1 MKLNDYRQPD
11 EIALSLSQRL
21 QQVICD
27 EISSHGTIPFDRF
40 MELALYAP
48 GLGYYAAGSHK
59 FGASGD
65 FITAPELS
73 PLFSRCLANQCQQI
87 LSETGGSI
95 LEFGAGSGVMAADI
109 LKQLQQLQSLPEK
122 YFILDLSPDLKQ
134 RQLET
139 LQARVPELL
148 DRVEWL
154 NQMPKKFD
162 GVVVANE
169 VIDAMPV
176 SVFKTGTD
184 QVFEQY
190 VDCVE
195 NNLEL
200 TWRPASLQLQQAVEN
215 IQRHNGRLPE
225 NYLSEVNARVDGW
238 LAGLSECM
246 GQGAVLLIDYG
257 YTAKEYY
264 MAERNMGTLL
274 CHYQHQAHDDP
285 LMLVGLQDIT
295 ASVDF
300 SDVASK
306 ARVQGF
312 SIAGYTTQAHFLMA
326 NGIEQM
332 ILETSPE
339 DSENFYRVSQAVKRL
354 MMPSEMGE
362 RFKVLGLQ
370 KNMSSALSGFSVRN
384 FQDRL

>member
-1 MKLNDYRQPD
+1 MEN
-11 EIALSLSQRL
+11 SL
-21 QQVICD
+21 
-27 EISSHGTIPFDRF
+27 
-40 MELALYAP
+40 ELAW
-48 GLGYYAAGSHK
+48 H
-59 FGASGD
+59 
-65 FITAPELS
+65 
-73 PLFSRCLANQCQQI
+73 
-87 LSETGGSI
+87 
-95 LEFGAGSGVMAADI
+95 
-109 LKQLQQLQSLPEK
+109 
-122 YFILDLSPDLKQ
+122 
-134 RQLET
+134 
-139 LQARVPELL
+139 
-148 DRVEWL
+148 
-154 NQMPKKFD
+154 
-162 GVVVANE
+162 
-169 VIDAMPV
+169 
-176 SVFKTGTD
+176 
-184 QVFEQY
+184 
-190 VDCVE
+190 
-195 NNLEL
+195 
-200 TWRPASLQLQQAVEN
+200 PASLQLQQAVEN
-215 IQRHNGRLPE
+215 IQTHYGRLPE

-238 LAGLSECM
+238 LAGLSECL
-246 GQGAVLLIDYG
+246 GQGAVLLLDYG

-274 CHYQHQAHDDP
+274 CHYQHHAHDDP

-306 ARVQGF
+306 ACAQGF